1 MEEKNIYKK
10 SRIILAIL
18 IFVIFSLMF
27 IYEDSSWMIL
37 TIFFSIFGYF
47 VSIPCTII
55 TKKIIS
61 IGNKIKSKVFRF
73 LYYAV
78 VLPTIIIGLFL
89 IIYNYI
95 MNVYDNSTK
104 PIPVEIDDALREAL
118 YPLFLITISTI
129 CIIIPYVQSLIVL
142 ILKKINK

>member
-37 TIFFSIFGYF
+37 TIFFTIFGYF

-61 IGNKIKSKVFRF
+61 IGNKIESKVFRF
-73 LYYAV
+73 LYYSV

-95 MNVYDNSTK
+95 INVYDNSTK
-104 PIPVEIDDALREAL
+104 PIPVEIGDALSQAL
-118 YPLFLITISTI
+118 YQLFLITISTI
-129 CIIIPYVQSLIVL
+129 CIIIPYIQSLIVL